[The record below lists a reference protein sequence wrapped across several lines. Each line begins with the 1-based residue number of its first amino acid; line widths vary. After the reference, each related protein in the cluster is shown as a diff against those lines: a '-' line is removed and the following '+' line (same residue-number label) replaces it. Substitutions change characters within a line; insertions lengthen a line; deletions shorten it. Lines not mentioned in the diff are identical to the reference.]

1 MRYINKETM
10 FPKNNMV
17 GDLETIT
24 NGIITLI
31 TLMSFSIAKEAIE
44 MKARL

>member
-1 MRYINKETM
+1 LRYISKDTM

-17 GDLETIT
+17 GDSEMMT

-31 TLMSFSIAKEAIE
+31 TLLSFSIAKEAIE